1 MCLKKTELLRELNSL
16 SSSVI
21 PDLLRSDPDG
31 RQDRDFHLIVKFTVC
46 HLLTLK
52 KTPQLR

>member
-1 MCLKKTELLRELNSL
+1 MHIQNQQKNVLKKIELLGEFDSL

-31 RQDRDFHLIVKFTVC
+31 RQDRDFSPDCKVYGLPPID
-46 HLLTLK
+46 
-52 KTPQLR
+52 